1 MQEFQEEDSPKSFY
15 QVLGILQSIIA
26 VGAIIGGIGM
36 CMDPSGRA
44 DGIPLRLLDDSPFQ
58 DFWYPG
64 LFLLIVHGIG
74 NILSAIISFA
84 KKEISGVF
92 GMAMGSLL
100 ILWVSMQ
107 LIWIGYYNALQPA
120 FITFGAVQVWL
131 GYLIY
136 RDIPQTS

>member
-1 MQEFQEEDSPKSFY
+1 METDDPPKSFFL
-15 QVLGILQSIIA
+15 VLGILQSIIA

-44 DGIPLRLLDDSPFQ
+44 DGIPLKLLHDSPFK
-58 DFWYPG
+58 DYWYPG

-84 KKEISGVF
+84 KKPVSGIF

-100 ILWVSMQ
+100 ILWISMQ

-120 FITFGAVQVWL
+120 FIVFGAAQVLL

-136 RDIPQTS
+136 RDMEKLK